1 MIRLNNTPQEGST
14 VKVNLGFRDSAG
26 QYYIPTKVQYTL
38 LALNNDK
45 ESWSV
50 VDNLYEVAL
59 TPASSVTL
67 TIPDVKTITGTT
79 LSRKVMVYWD
89 AFVDNQ
95 YSSFIDEITFDI
107 APKPYIPNP
116 PAPQPQPTIYV
127 EITDIQLQIGTLST
141 VPVNPVFLLKT
152 NLPVNIMQA
161 VCRVIDN
168 EQNEIPCT
176 ISVSTSGANLTVEP
190 NALLSYNKPYKL
202 AIAGLKS
209 TINEYEMRERYECN
223 FVTQSENSPHI
234 PLIQEIK
241 EVSIVENGTSI
252 IEPDEGYD
260 GIKQT
265 IVRTEVPE
273 NPILLFAYQGTS
285 MFYFTKELTITGTYK
300 MFVHSLESS
309 LIDVTVEDDDISF
322 EYNGNTEH
330 VMRNNGMDIMK

>member
-50 VDNLYEVAL
+50 VDDIYQKSL
-59 TPASSVTL
+59 TPASSVVL
-67 TIPDVKTITGTT
+67 TIPNVQTIEGTT
-79 LSRKVMVYWD
+79 LQRKVMIYWD
-89 AFVDNQ
+89 AFVDNE
-95 YSSFIDEITFDI
+95 YNSFTDEITFDI
-107 APKPYIPNP
+107 APKPFVPNP
-116 PAPQPQPTIYV
+116 PSPQPEPQIYV

-152 NLPVNIMQA
+152 NLPVDISQA
-161 VCRVIDN
+161 IARVIDN
-168 EQNEIPCT
+168 ESNEIPCT

-190 NALLSYNKPYKL
+190 NVLLSYNKPYKL

-209 TINEYEMRERYECN
+209 TINQYEMRERYECN

-265 IVRTEVPE
+265 IVRTEVSE
-273 NPILLFAYQGTS
+273 NPVLLFAYQGTS
-285 MFYFTKELTITGTYK
+285 MFYFKKELTITGTYK

-309 LIDVTVEDDDISF
+309 LIDVTVEDDTITF
-322 EYNGNTEH
+322 EYNGNTET
-330 VMRNNGMDIMK
+330 VIRNSGMDIMK